1 MVLDTSWPWVSG
13 KKNHSFRE
21 QKAIER
27 RKLALS
33 PSPPKHTAKSWK
45 ELSKLYLLKVLK
57 LPNIEWELLLSF
69 SGSRNKHRTLSYEV
83 ILPKN
88 STLKLPALKFP
99 LIIPPPT
106 APHSPQPLEIL
117 LLNFVTLTIEGFIWH
132 LSFCVWHFPFSN
144 LVPISIIIFTNVRT
158 TFPLRT
164 G

>member
-13 KKNHSFRE
+13 KENHSFHE

-33 PSPPKHTAKSWK
+33 LSPKKHTAKAWRD
-45 ELSKLYLLKVLK
+45 LSKLYLLKVLK
-57 LPNIEWELLLSF
+57 LPNIEWEPLLSF
-69 SGSRNKHRTLSYEV
+69 SGSGHKHRTLSYEV

-106 APHSPQPLEIL
+106 TPYSLQPLEIL
-117 LLNFVTLTIEGFIWH
+117 LLISVRLTIEGFIWH

-144 LVPISIIIFTNVRT
+144 LVPNSIIIFINVRT
-158 TFPLRT
+158 SFPLRA